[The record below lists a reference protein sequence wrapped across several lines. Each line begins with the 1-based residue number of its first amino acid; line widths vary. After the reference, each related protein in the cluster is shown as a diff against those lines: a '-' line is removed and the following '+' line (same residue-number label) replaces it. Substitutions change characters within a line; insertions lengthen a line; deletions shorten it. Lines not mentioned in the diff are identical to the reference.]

1 MQRQQR
7 VCTGDPDVW
16 PAWNTLQVLEDN
28 GGAVSG
34 RSALMP
40 AEPGRLLIALR
51 CMSLQVLEDNGGGGS
66 CRSALMPAEPG
77 RLMAHHC
84 ISLKTMTKICTTPR

>member
-1 MQRQQR
+1 MQGMGYMHPRTH
-7 VCTGDPDVW
+7 TGAGGGRCSGSSVSALVILISG
-16 PAWNTLQVLEDN
+16 PAWNT
-28 GGAVSG
+28 
-34 RSALMP
+34 
-40 AEPGRLLIALR
+40 
-51 CMSLQVLEDNGGGGS
+51 LQVLEDNGGGGS